1 MMLSNPK
8 HIGFSRTHNAQ
19 ALLDGVAFIENTSVL
34 CLIDELNDLHSTTY
48 RLSDYLQGRQL
59 PPALKSALRLRFQ
72 EDLQE
77 QAEIREIMNEKTGK
91 IPVYAAVIFGAFV
104 LAMLL

>member
-1 MMLSNPK
+1 MMPSKPK
-8 HIGFSRTHNAQ
+8 RIGFPPTHDAQ
-19 ALLDGVAFIENTSVL
+19 ALLEGVAFIENTSVL

-48 RLSDYLQGRQL
+48 RLSDYLRGRQL

-77 QAEIREIMNEKTGK
+77 QAEIREILKEKTGK
-91 IPVYAAVIFGAFV
+91 IPVYASMIFGAFV